1 MKRKRVLVT
10 GGSRGIGQAIAEQ
23 LRREGYEVVA
33 PSHKEMDLNSTES
46 ISRFVQR
53 YSTEGFDCIVNNAG
67 INEINNVENI
77 PEDELARTLA
87 INLVAPILLIK
98 SFVPQMK
105 SRGYGR
111 IVNIGSIWGIVSK
124 GGRLTYSASKHG
136 IHGVTKTLAVELAP
150 FNILVNTVSP
160 GFTLTELTRKNN
172 SEEQI
177 SEICKEIPMGR
188 MAEPKEIADIVC
200 YLISERNTY
209 ITGQMIAVDGGF
221 TSK

>member
-1 MKRKRVLVT
+1 MKHKRVLVT
-10 GGSRGIGQAIAEQ
+10 GGSRGIGRAIVEQ
-23 LRREGYEVVA
+23 LKSEGYEVVS
-33 PSHKEMDLNSTES
+33 PSREEMDLNFLDSINKFIEKHLST
-46 ISRFVQR
+46 
-53 YSTEGFDCIVNNAG
+53 GFDCIVNNAG
-67 INEINNVENI
+67 INDINNVENI
-77 PEDELARTLA
+77 SEEELARTLA
-87 INLVAPILLIK
+87 INLVAPIRLIK
-98 SFVPQMK
+98 AFVPLMK
-105 SRGYGR
+105 RRGYGK

-124 GGRLTYSASKHG
+124 GGRLAYSATKHG

-150 FNILVNTVSP
+150 FDILVNTVSP

-177 SEICKEIPMGR
+177 MEICEEIPMKR

-200 YLISERNTY
+200 YLISDRNTY